1 MTSPR
6 NPNGLLPAIS
16 WAAVSTAEQAED
28 DKASIPT
35 QLETNR
41 INAARE
47 GYYIVD
53 EIIVA
58 GQSRYHDTIAECAVA
73 MRAEGVDAFDRIQ
86 QHWRARD
93 AKALFCRDADRF
105 SRTLSMGA
113 EFVAKTYRA
122 GMMIYSEADGW
133 RRSERQALD
142 WIASAGLRAQSNV
155 MFLVDARKKATP
167 GLAKKGLYVTGKP
180 PRTHKLIRDERGR
193 RLGVVIDEHMRNVMY
208 DAARLVMEGVE
219 YPYIEDELLARYGH
233 CQPDG
238 KPYTRLTFYTLLMNP
253 FTYGHIA
260 AGRGKK
266 RGIGRYPK
274 RGMWIFEPGHETP
287 DDVEMI
293 YDVHAPLFD
302 PETQRALIAEM
313 VRRFGRR
320 QPRPRKEM
328 WGTRLFVCKRCR
340 STMEFSNSPQKYT
353 RADGVRVV
361 YQTKSYFKCGTVRH
375 TRPDYPS
382 CDNRKYLREADAKAA
397 VTEWLELRLSQVGA
411 RPLDIE
417 PSEQRADFERA
428 EAEVQRLERLVNRLV
443 LQRAEAP
450 DGTDGVYAAQIE
462 ANGRALKLAAE
473 RLNALRAAHIQ
484 AEHAA
489 AAEKQAAD
497 GIRDMG
503 IDKFW
508 AMPAALI
515 NTHLRLLLGDV
526 RFSVDGGKVVGMIAA
541 PDKYHYRTRKD

>member
-1 MTSPR
+1 MNPQR
-6 NPNGLLPAIS
+6 NANGLQPAIS

-41 INAARE
+41 LNAARE

-86 QHWRARD
+86 QHWRTRD

-180 PRTHKLIRDERGR
+180 PRTHKLVRDERGK

-219 YPYIEDELLARYGH
+219 YPYLEDELLARFGH

-260 AGRGKK
+260 EGRGKK
-266 RGIGRYPK
+266 RGVGRYPK
-274 RGMWIFEPGHETP
+274 RGMWIFGPGHDAPE
-287 DDVEMI
+287 DVQMFYDMHEPIFDADTQAGLIGEMS
-293 YDVHAPLFD
+293 
-302 PETQRALIAEM
+302 
-313 VRRFGRR
+313 RRFGRR
-320 QPRPRKEM
+320 KPRPRKEM

-340 STMEFSNSPQKYT
+340 STMEFSNSPKKHT
-353 RADGVRVV
+353 RKDGARVV
-361 YQTKSYFKCGTVRH
+361 YQTQSYFKCGTLRN
-375 TRPDYPS
+375 TRADYPA

-397 VTEWLELRLSQVGA
+397 VNDWLEMRLAQVGA

-417 PSEQRADFERA
+417 PSELRADFERA

-450 DGTDGVYAAQIE
+450 DGTEAIYAAQIE
-462 ANGRALKLAAE
+462 ANGRALKLATE
-473 RLNALRAAHIQ
+473 RLNAQRAAHAQIEQ
-484 AEHAA
+484 AA
-489 AAEKQAAD
+489 AAEKQIAAD
-497 GIRDMG
+497 IREMG
-503 IDKFW
+503 LDQFW
-508 AMPAALI
+508 DQPAALI
-515 NTHLRLLLGDV
+515 NTRLRVLLGNV
-526 RFSVDGGKVVGMIAA
+526 RFSVDDGKVVAMIAA